1 MEHTLSPDADLSFSV
16 SHYLRQLGL
25 CDETLIA
32 QLAFDCLESARHRA
46 APGSEHELLRRAL
59 EEAQRRFNQA
69 LVKTLHIARPHDDDR
84 PLAAARAAVLL
95 RSPPFPTEALFRD
108 GSSPPEWADE
118 LALSVPVSTPPES
131 PQDMHE
137 THLRFWLFT
146 S

>member
-1 MEHTLSPDADLSFSV
+1 MERTVNPSADLSLSV
-16 SHYLRQLGL
+16 SRYLRQLGL
-25 CDETLIA
+25 KDDTLIA
-32 QLAFDCLESARHRA
+32 ELAQDCLECARHRA

-95 RSPPFPTEALFRD
+95 RTPPFPTEALFRD
-108 GSSPPEWADE
+108 DSNPPEWADE
-118 LALSVPVSTPPES
+118 LTLSLPVSTPPES
-131 PQDMHE
+131 PLDMHE